1 MGKYLESHGDQLT
14 GFARFMLQ
22 RGPRTTAEYAAALGQ
37 VALQKAR
44 MANLFEEFDLLL
56 SPTACFPAFP
66 YGEFP
71 GKRMSGKSAYP
82 EQYWNGAFTMPINI
96 SGHAAA
102 SIPVGFSGGGMPIG
116 LHIVGGK
123 GGEEVVLAASAAFE
137 RARPWLDKRPPV
149 S

>member
-1 MGKYLESHGDQLT
+1 MLE
-14 GFARFMLQ
+14 
-22 RGPRTTAEYAAALGQ
+22 RGPSTAAEYAGALGQ

-44 MANLFEEFDLLL
+44 MADLFEDFDLLL

-71 GKRMSGKSAYP
+71 GEMMSGKSAYP

-96 SGHAAA
+96 SDHAAA
-102 SIPVGFSGGGMPIG
+102 SIPAGVSSTGLPIG

-137 RARPWLDKRPPV
+137 AARPWLDRRPPV